1 MQLPSTNQNWGPP
14 RIHLGSFIVFTV
26 YKWFTPIQWFDKLFV
41 CRWYYDAS
49 EEEYG
54 GLMVIFICMDISVIF
69 LSSIALDLG
78 HKRLALDWNL
88 QHGIRGGGL
97 GRLFCFFLFLFI
109 QLYCFVITKKM
120 FHCRK
125 KCLFA
130 FVFVGWIQKIVLV
143 LSWLCTDSYCTNFV

>member
-1 MQLPSTNQNWGPP
+1 MRRDFPDQLLPG
-14 RIHLGSFIVFTV
+14 TV
-26 YKWFTPIQWFDKLFV
+26 HYFV
-41 CRWYYDAS
+41 AS
-49 EEEYG
+49 LEEYG

-109 QLYCFVITKKM
+109 QLYCFVITKNVS
-120 FHCRK
+120 
-125 KCLFA
+125 L
-130 FVFVGWIQKIVLV
+130 
-143 LSWLCTDSYCTNFV
+143 